1 MAKAIARTSSRYP
14 FDFANP
20 DPRHVDIVDI
30 ALGLSKECS
39 WNGQLPPDEF
49 LSVAQHC
56 VMASEM
62 LPPDLQFEGLLHD
75 GEEAYVRDLASPIKS
90 LIPQYVSLAAG
101 ITRAIRIRFDLPLEH
116 HSSEVKDV
124 DRNLQRM
131 EEGAIFGNE
140 PKFELWSPRKA
151 FERFIE
157 RFNELYPA
165 HLERLREHG
174 VRTYH
179 DRLLA
184 HPKAHADL
192 VEGST
197 IEHLPRESFR
207 GWRSP
212 RNAHTELLRQIWTPP

>member
-1 MAKAIARTSSRYP
+1 MGKAIARTSSRYP

-30 ALGLSKECS
+30 ALGLSKECR

-56 VMASEM
+56 VMASKM
-62 LPPDLQFEGLLHD
+62 VPPHLQFEGLLHD

-101 ITRAIRIRFDLPLEH
+101 VTRAIRIRFDLPLDH
-116 HSSEVKDV
+116 HSPQVKDV
-124 DRNLQRM
+124 DSELQRI
-131 EEGAIFGNE
+131 EEGAIFGNG
-140 PKFELWSPRKA
+140 PKFDLWTPKQA

-165 HLERLREHG
+165 HLERLRERG

-179 DRLLA
+179 DCLTA
-184 HPKAHADL
+184 NSHVHVDL
-192 VEGST
+192 HEGSNIKHT
-197 IEHLPRESFR
+197 PRESCT
-207 GWRSP
+207 G
-212 RNAHTELLRQIWTPP
+212 

>member
-30 ALGLSKECS
+30 ALGLSKECR

-56 VMASEM
+56 VMASQM

-116 HSSEVKDV
+116 HSSEVKEV
-124 DRNLQRM
+124 DRNLQKM

-140 PKFELWSPRKA
+140 SKFELWSPRQA

-165 HLERLREHG
+165 HLERLREQG

-179 DRLLA
+179 DRLVA
-184 HPKAHADL
+184 RPEAPADL
-192 VEGST
+192 VEVSS
-197 IEHLPRESFR
+197 IERPTRESFT
-207 GWRSP
+207 G
-212 RNAHTELLRQIWTPP
+212 

>member
-30 ALGLSKECS
+30 GLGLSKECR

-62 LPPDLQFEGLLHD
+62 LPPHQQFEGLLHD

-101 ITRAIRIRFDLPLEH
+101 VTRAIRIRFDLPLEH
-116 HSSEVKDV
+116 HSADVKNV
-124 DRNLQRM
+124 DRELQEM
-131 EEGAIFGNE
+131 EEGAIFGNG
-140 PKFELWSPRKA
+140 PKFELWSPRQA

-165 HLERLREHG
+165 HLERLRDQG
-174 VRTYH
+174 VWTYH
-179 DRLLA
+179 DRLVA
-184 HPKAHADL
+184 HSQAQANP
-192 VEGST
+192 VEVPT
-197 IEHLPRESFR
+197 IKITPRESFT
-207 GWRSP
+207 G
-212 RNAHTELLRQIWTPP
+212 